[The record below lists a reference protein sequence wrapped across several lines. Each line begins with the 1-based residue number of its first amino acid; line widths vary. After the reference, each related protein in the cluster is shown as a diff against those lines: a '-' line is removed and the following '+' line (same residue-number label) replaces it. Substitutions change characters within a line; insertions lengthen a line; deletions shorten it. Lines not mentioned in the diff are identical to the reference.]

1 MAKLAILGA
10 SGHGKVLADIALLT
24 GWDEI
29 DFFDDRFPVLS
40 QLEQWDVVGNTEQL
54 LQQLFNYDGVI
65 VGIGN
70 NRIRLEKQNK
80 LFKLDAPLISLIHPR
95 AIISTMSEIGIGS
108 VIMANAVIN
117 SFSQIGQACIINTA
131 ATIDHDCKLA
141 DGVHISPGSHL
152 AGGISIGIGSWVGI
166 GANIVQL
173 VTIGDNVIIG
183 AGSTVIHSISSSQTV
198 IGSPAKPM

>member
-29 DFFDDRFPVLS
+29 YFFDDRFPILNK
-40 QLEQWDVVGNTEQL
+40 LEQWDVVGNTEQL
-54 LQQLFNYDGVI
+54 LQQVSNYDGVI

-70 NRIRLEKQNK
+70 NRIRLEKHNQ
-80 LFKLDAPLISLIHPR
+80 LFKLDATLISLIHPR

-108 VIMANAVIN
+108 VIMANVVIN
-117 SFSQIGQACIINTA
+117 SFSKIGQACIINTA

-183 AGSTVIHSISSSQTV
+183 AGSTVIHSIASSQTV